1 MSKMR
6 DTVFLFKPGFTDKGK
21 HWFCPYSAQV
31 VGFLNYF
38 PATRSTLDIREIDF
52 AKPRK
57 EVVELIG
64 EEFQSLPVL
73 ILGPGSSV
81 PAALRDEVAMAKG
94 YRVISDT
101 KTILRYLAITRE
113 LPEPH

>member
-1 MSKMR
+1 MR
-6 DTVFLFKPGFTDKGK
+6 DTVFLFKPDFTDEGK

-38 PATRSTLDIREIDF
+38 PAARSTLDIREIDF

-57 EVVELIG
+57 EVIELIG
-64 EEFQSLPVL
+64 EAFQSLPVL
-73 ILGPGSSV
+73 ILAPDASV
-81 PAALRDEVAMAKG
+81 PDELQDDVATSKG
-94 YRVISDT
+94 HRVISDT
-101 KTILRYLAITRE
+101 RAILRYLALTRE